1 MDKKDK
7 NTFLETIVNYALVIR
22 ADLDTIA
29 EIKKQIKEY
38 PNVETIYQ
46 KYSLKKLVINEETD
60 EDDN

>member
-1 MDKKDK
+1 MNKINEKS
-7 NTFLETIVNYALVIR
+7 FLETIVNYALVIR

-38 PNVETIYQ
+38 PAVETIYQ
-46 KYSLKKLVINEETD
+46 KYSLKKLIINEETD